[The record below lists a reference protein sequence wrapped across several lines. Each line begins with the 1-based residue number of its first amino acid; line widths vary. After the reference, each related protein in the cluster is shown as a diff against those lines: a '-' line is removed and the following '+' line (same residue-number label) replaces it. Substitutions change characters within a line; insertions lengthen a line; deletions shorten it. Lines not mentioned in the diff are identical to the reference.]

1 MRIGLTGMS
10 DKAPGMPVARSIK
23 HGCPEIEIVAFGEP
37 LDAGMYVYVDSAS
50 VIEPFDIDA
59 IVNLSLRKGVGAI
72 IPNTDDDVEAFSE
85 SKGIF
90 DEHGIKVLL
99 PKPNIVRLANDKLE
113 TYAYANSKGFLMPE
127 TIRYSS
133 NIDWEP
139 PYFLKGGSRGVFHI
153 RSKEEAFTI
162 AQYLIQMGERPIAQK
177 NIDGEPYSIA
187 GIAYNGNVLT
197 FMIKKLKV
205 AENGS
210 TIFGVTVLDEYL
222 IDIAK
227 DFVMGIGWE
236 GPFEMEFIRNNGYH
250 LIEINSRFP
259 CWIDVGIDAGLNL
272 PAILADILI
281 NDRFKT
287 DELYKTGIAFIK
299 YTENIITDIDN
310 VVGMDII
317 GDVEWKKSNI

>member
-23 HGCPEIEIVAFGEP
+23 QGCPKMEIVAFGEP
-37 LDAGMYVYVDSAS
+37 LDAGMYIGVDSSS

-59 IVNLSLRKGVGAI
+59 IVNISLKKGVSAI

-85 SKGIF
+85 SKGVF

-113 TYAYANSKGFLMPE
+113 TYAYAKSKGFLMAE

-139 PYFLKGGSRGVFHI
+139 PYFLKGGSRGVFQI

-162 AQYLIQMGERPIAQK
+162 SQYLGQMGERTIAQK
-177 NIDGEPYSIA
+177 SIAGEPYSVA
-187 GIAYNGNVLT
+187 GIAYSGNVLT
-197 FMIKKLKV
+197 LMIKKLKV
-205 AENGS
+205 AENGN
-210 TIFGVTVLDEYL
+210 TIFGVTVFDEHL
-222 IDIAK
+222 INIVK
-227 DFVMGIGWE
+227 DFILMIGWE
-236 GPFEMEFIRNNGYH
+236 GPFEMEFIRNNEYH

-272 PAILADILI
+272 PAILADILF
-281 NDRFKT
+281 NDRFKN
-287 DELYKTGIAFIK
+287 DKLYKTGIAFIK

-310 VVGMDII
+310 IVSMDII
-317 GDVEWKKSNI
+317 GDIEWKKSNI

>member
-23 HGCPEIEIVAFGEP
+23 HGCPEMEIVAFGEP
-37 LDAGMYVYVDSAS
+37 LDAGMYIDVDSSS

-59 IVNLSLRKGVGAI
+59 IVNISLKKGVIAI

-90 DEHGIKVLL
+90 DENGIKVLL

-113 TYAYANSKGFLMPE
+113 TYAYAKSNGFLMPE

-162 AQYLIQMGERPIAQK
+162 SQYLEQMDERPIAQK
-177 NIDGEPYSIA
+177 NVDGEPYSIA
-187 GIAYNGNVLT
+187 GVAYNGDVLT
-197 FMIKKLKV
+197 LMIKKLKV
-205 AENGS
+205 AENGN
-210 TIFGVTVLDEYL
+210 TIFGVTVFDKQL
-222 IDIAK
+222 INIVK
-227 DFVMGIGWE
+227 DFVLNIGWE

-259 CWIDVGIDAGLNL
+259 CWIDVGINAGLNL

-281 NDRFKT
+281 DGRFKK
-287 DELYKTGIAFIK
+287 DKLYKTGIAFIK

-310 VVGMDII
+310 IVSMDII
-317 GDVEWKKSNI
+317 GDIEWKKSNI